1 MYFISSLSFGSLH
14 SSLSLTMSSQP
25 LPPGPTLTV
34 SVSALYRSN
43 PGASWSLHWI
53 PLEKIPSSLGTV
65 SITFVF
71 WCRWSIELFVSE
83 SRQGAHPKLW
93 FQVVP
98 LVFSPSH
105 IDSFGSLNWKT
116 RRVTI
121 LAWGFHFCSIL
132 EHAHFFW
139 FYYYYFFLICAC
151 SVALQCPTV
160 CDPARLLCLWN
171 LPSKNIRL
179 DCHFQLQGIFPTQ
192 GIKPPSPVSP
202 ALAGEFFTTG

>member
-53 PLEKIPSSLGTV
+53 PLEKTPSSLGTV

-139 FYYYYFFLICAC
+139 FYYYYFVVWSTRYVQGVITLNFIDLSILVWFLHAHQI
-151 SVALQCPTV
+151 
-160 CDPARLLCLWN
+160 
-171 LPSKNIRL
+171 PSKNFARIL
-179 DCHFQLQGIFPTQ
+179 WVT
-192 GIKPPSPVSP
+192 
-202 ALAGEFFTTG
+202 